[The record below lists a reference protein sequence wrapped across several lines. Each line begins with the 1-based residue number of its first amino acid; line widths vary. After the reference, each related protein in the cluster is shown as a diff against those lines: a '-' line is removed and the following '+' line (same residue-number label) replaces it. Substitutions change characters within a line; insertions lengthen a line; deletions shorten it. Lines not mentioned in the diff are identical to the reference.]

1 MSRKSRVS
9 SNQQKIDL
17 AKEYDNYIKYLLD
30 DYGKK
35 KYIEDEDGNE
45 KGYKYYQ
52 KSINCMANKCKEDI
66 NKYLEADILA
76 SR

>member
-1 MSRKSRVS
+1 MSRMSRKSRI

-17 AKEYDNYIKYLLD
+17 AKEYDNYINYLLD

-45 KGYKYYQ
+45 KGYKYY
-52 KSINCMANKCKEDI
+52 KKI
-66 NKYLEADILA
+66 
-76 SR
+76 